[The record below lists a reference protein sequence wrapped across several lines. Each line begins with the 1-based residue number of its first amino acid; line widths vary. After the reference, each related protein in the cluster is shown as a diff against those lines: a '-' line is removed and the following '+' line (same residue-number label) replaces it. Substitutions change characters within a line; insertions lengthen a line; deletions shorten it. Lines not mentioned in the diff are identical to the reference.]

1 MSVERTDPLLIAVA
15 LPMELGG
22 FARRLRVLDHKL
34 ALHRV
39 ADCPALQLALV
50 GVGPAASA
58 ERLEALL
65 TLHRFAGVVSVGYCG
80 ALVGAGR
87 LGQVV
92 LPIRLISHHA
102 TGRTECDPTVDP
114 ALHNR
119 LVAALSGIDELAT
132 DATLFTS
139 DHAVF
144 NRPERRML
152 HHRYG
157 AHIVDMEA
165 AELARACRT
174 RDAPF
179 AAVKVISDTSESELP
194 AGILGALGKSGF
206 GLLRYL
212 HRPRTFAHAFK
223 VLLGIAR
230 GRIVLGAVLQM
241 IARATDPLEANTP
254 INR

>member
-1 MSVERTDPLLIAVA
+1 MSDNPKDPLLIAVA

-22 FARRLRVLDHKL
+22 FARRLHVLDHPL

-39 ADCPALQLALV
+39 RGCPGLQLVLV

-58 ERLEALL
+58 ERLDDVLCVHE
-65 TLHRFAGVVSVGYCG
+65 FAGVISVGYCG

-92 LPIRLISHHA
+92 LPDRLVSHHD
-102 TGRTECDPTVDP
+102 TDRTDHPPEVDPT
-114 ALHNR
+114 LHNR
-119 LVAALSGIDELAT
+119 LAAALSGIDNLAA

-152 HHRYG
+152 HRRYG

-165 AELARACRT
+165 AELARACRSH
-174 RDAPF
+174 DVPF
-179 AAVKVISDTSESELP
+179 AAVKVISDTCESELP
-194 AGILGALGKSGF
+194 AGILGAMGKSGF

-230 GRIVLGAVLQM
+230 GRIVLGATLQT
-241 IARATDPLEANTP
+241 IARATAPLEANRP
-254 INR
+254 VSR